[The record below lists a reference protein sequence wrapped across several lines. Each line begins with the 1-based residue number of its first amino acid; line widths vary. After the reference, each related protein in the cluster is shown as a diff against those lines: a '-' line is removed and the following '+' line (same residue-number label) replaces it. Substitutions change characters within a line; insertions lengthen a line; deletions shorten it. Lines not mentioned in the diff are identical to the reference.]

1 MLIYAEDQLHEF
13 YIMITAG
20 TIIYLVLA
28 GIIIF
33 VLFFY
38 QRKRFQ
44 HKEEL
49 LQMQQQYTEALLQ
62 SQLET
67 HEATLHQISEEI
79 HDNIGQLLSS
89 TKMLLGITGMNLD
102 NTPDTL
108 KTAEATLS
116 KAIQDLRALSKS
128 LNKDWLHQFNIVD
141 NLKAEIER
149 INAARTIEAL
159 YTTSTAYLPMQAE
172 AQVMLFRIVQEA
184 LQNSIKHAQA
194 RHIAVQTVFTNEH
207 IIATVEDDGIG
218 IRQDDQPLTGVGIMN
233 MQHRTRLL
241 GGTIAWNRLPE
252 NGTQVLITLP
262 VQQAQI

>member
-1 MLIYAEDQLHEF
+1 MLIYAEDPLHEF
-13 YIMITAG
+13 YVVIIAG

-44 HKEEL
+44 HKEEI
-49 LQMQQQYTEALLQ
+49 LQMEKQYTEALLQ

-67 HEATLHQISEEI
+67 HESTLHQLSEEI

-89 TKMLLGITGMNLD
+89 TKMLLNITGRNLD

-128 LNKDWLHQFNIVD
+128 LNKEWLHQFNIVD

-149 INAARTIEAL
+149 INAARTIHVA
-159 YTTSTAYLPMQAE
+159 YTTSTTYLPLQAE

-194 RHIAVQTVFTNEH
+194 QNIAIQTLFNDGH

-218 IRQDDQPLTGVGIMN
+218 IKDGKPLTGIGIMN
-233 MQHRTRLL
+233 MQHRTKLL
-241 GGTIAWNRLPE
+241 GGTIEWKRLPE
-252 NGTQVLITLP
+252 KGTQVLITLP
-262 VQQAQI
+262 VQKEDI